1 MNYFAANILNYY
13 FPNLIFFDSEL
24 LRLICFVFYFFFV
37 MTQVR
42 LTLRRLDTLASKY
55 LRNRSNRQVDDD
67 SGQESPVSMTNSAI
81 VRRKRHR
88 STSAWSKHTKTIHPK
103 SSKKSIEKLM
113 KLILEQ
119 GETIQHQLTKIR

>member
-1 MNYFAANILNYY
+1 M
-13 FPNLIFFDSEL
+13 
-24 LRLICFVFYFFFV
+24 
-37 MTQVR
+37 R

-55 LRNRSNRQVDDD
+55 ARSRSHHHHVDDD
-67 SGQESPVSMTNSAI
+67 SGQESPISTANSAI

>member
-1 MNYFAANILNYY
+1 MI
-13 FPNLIFFDSEL
+13 
-24 LRLICFVFYFFFV
+24 
-37 MTQVR
+37 TQVR